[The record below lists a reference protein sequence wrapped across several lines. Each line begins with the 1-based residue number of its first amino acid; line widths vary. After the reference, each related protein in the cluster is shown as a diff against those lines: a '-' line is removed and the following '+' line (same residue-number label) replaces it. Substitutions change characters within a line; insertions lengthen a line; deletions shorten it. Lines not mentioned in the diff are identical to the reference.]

1 MAVWLANIR
10 APQLL
15 SNSMKPEETVRQKVI
30 AKLEASGWSV
40 DRLQWKPEW
49 PIPATPHDLSKR
61 ERGQKY
67 AVAGTADLVAFAD
80 DSHQSYAL
88 QVIFEFKA
96 PDIKAGREQ
105 LMRYLSMEPMAKL
118 GYWTNGSASLAIY
131 KQHTNEWLQVEG
143 APLPQPDDDL
153 TRPPLAPL
161 TWNTLRLPTEVE
173 LSAALKRLVATVV
186 VQDSRATRREDQL
199 RELLHVM
206 LVKLDNDSY
215 FSLPV
220 HADEPVRFRVYGD
233 EHSRVKK
240 TADAIRRQFK
250 DYFASQQNRV
260 FNQDDRDEIQ
270 LTDATLYRVVAELS
284 PFRILGDDMEV
295 LSKAFQ
301 VFRASALKSGEGQFL
316 TPQRVI
322 RPCVMALEITSEDT
336 VIDPACGTGGFLH
349 EALRQVKENEFP
361 DEAQSHYIV
370 KYANERLYG
379 VDMDSIG
386 VKLTKALMIAFR
398 DGSTHVLQGDSV
410 RVHNWASS
418 SPSLKQELG
427 STRTS
432 DGVARKFTVVVTNP
446 PFGENLKVSAADARA
461 GKYTIAKAAA
471 TGRKVEYAELEIG
484 LIFLEHAYR
493 LLRVGGRVGIVLPE
507 TYFFSFSYRWLPSW
521 LEGRLKLRGM
531 MNIAMEAFEE
541 FCRAKTNF
549 YIFEKVGEPELE
561 QATGEE
567 EVA

>member
-1 MAVWLANIR
+1 
-10 APQLL
+10 
-15 SNSMKPEETVRQKVI
+15 MKPEEAVRQRVI
-30 AKLEASGWSV
+30 AKLEALGWAS

-49 PIPATPHDLSKR
+49 SIPSTPHDLSKR

-67 AVAGTADLVAFAD
+67 AIAGSADLVAFAD
-80 DSHQSYAL
+80 NSHQPYAL

-131 KQHTNEWLQVEG
+131 KQHVNEWLEVEG
-143 APLPQPDDDL
+143 APLPRPDDDL
-153 TRPPLAPL
+153 TRPPSAPL
-161 TWNTLRLPTEVE
+161 TWKTLRLPTDVE

-206 LVKLDNDSY
+206 LVKLDNDAFY
-215 FSLPV
+215 SLPR
-220 HADEPVRFRVYGD
+220 HWEEPVRFRVYGD
-233 EHSRVKK
+233 EHSRVEK
-240 TADAIRRQFK
+240 TAEAIRKQFK
-250 DYFASQQNRV
+250 DYFAKQQNRV
-260 FNQDDRDEIQ
+260 FNQDDRNEIQ

-284 PFRILGDDMEV
+284 LFRILGDDMDV

-361 DEAQSHYIV
+361 DEAQAYNIV
-370 KYANERLYG
+370 KYANDNLYG

-410 RVHNWASS
+410 RVHTWATNF
-418 SPSLKQELG
+418 PRLHAELG
-427 STRTS
+427 STHTP
-432 DGVARKFTVVVTNP
+432 DHVARKFTVVVTNP
-446 PFGENLKVSAADARA
+446 PFGESLKVTAADARA

-471 TGRKVEYAELEIG
+471 LGKKAEYVELEIG
-484 LIFLEHAYR
+484 LVFLEHAYR
-493 LLRVGGRVGIVLPE
+493 LLQVGGRVGIVLPE
-507 TYFFSFSYRWLPSW
+507 TYFFSFSYRWLPDW
-521 LEGRLKLRGM
+521 LEGRFKLRGM
-531 MNIAMEAFEE
+531 VNIPMEAFEE

-549 YIFEKVGEPELE
+549 YIFEKIGEPELD
-561 QATGEE
+561 QLNEE
-567 EVA
+567 DAA

>member
-1 MAVWLANIR
+1 
-10 APQLL
+10 
-15 SNSMKPEETVRQKVI
+15 MKPEETVRQEVI
-30 AKLEASGWSV
+30 AKLDALGWSSG
-40 DRLQWKPEW
+40 RLQWKPEW

-61 ERGQKY
+61 ERSQKY
-67 AVAGTADLVAFAD
+67 RIAGSADLVAFAD
-80 DSHQSYAL
+80 DSRQSYAL
-88 QVIFEFKA
+88 QAIFEFKA
-96 PDIKAGREQ
+96 PDIEAGREQ

-131 KQHTNEWLQVEG
+131 KQHANDWLQVEG

-153 TRPPLAPL
+153 TRPPSAPL
-161 TWNTLRLPTEVE
+161 TWNALRLPTEVE

-206 LVKLDNDSY
+206 LVKLDNDAY

-233 EHSRVKK
+233 EHTRIQK
-240 TADAIRRQFK
+240 TAEVIRKQFK
-250 DYFASQQNRV
+250 DYFARQQNRV

-361 DEAQSHYIV
+361 DEAQAYHIV
-370 KYANERLYG
+370 KYANDNLYG

-410 RVHNWASS
+410 RVHNWTGGF
-418 SPSLKQELG
+418 PRLQQELG
-427 STRTS
+427 STHTP
-432 DGVARKFTVVVTNP
+432 DGIARKFTVVMTNP

-461 GKYTIAKAAA
+461 GKYTISKAAA
-471 TGRKVEYAELEIG
+471 TGKKAEYAELEIG

-493 LLRVGGRVGIVLPE
+493 LLQVGGRVGIVLPE
-507 TYFFSFSYRWLPSW
+507 TYFFSFSYRWLPGW
-521 LEGRLKLRGM
+521 IEGRLKLRGM
-531 MNIAMEAFEE
+531 VNIAMEAFEE

-561 QATGEE
+561 QATTEQ
-567 EVA
+567 VAA

>member
-1 MAVWLANIR
+1 
-10 APQLL
+10 
-15 SNSMKPEETVRQKVI
+15 MKPEETVRQYVV
-30 AKLEASGWSV
+30 AKLEALGWSS

-67 AVAGTADLVAFAD
+67 AVAGSADLVTFAD

-131 KQHTNEWLQVEG
+131 KQHTNDWLQIEG

-153 TRPPLAPL
+153 TRPPSAPL
-161 TWNTLRLPTEVE
+161 TWNALHLPTEVE

-206 LVKLDNDSY
+206 LVKLDNDAY

-220 HADEPVRFRVYGD
+220 HADGPVRFRVYGD
-233 EHSRVKK
+233 QHTRVQK
-240 TADAIRRQFK
+240 TAEAIRKQFK
-250 DYFASQQNRV
+250 DYFAKQQNRV

-349 EALRQVKENEFP
+349 EALRQVRKNEFP
-361 DEAQSHYIV
+361 DEAQAYHIV
-370 KYANERLYG
+370 KYANDNLYG

-386 VKLTKALMIAFR
+386 VKLTKALMIACR

-410 RVHNWASS
+410 RVNNWVSDF
-418 SPSLKQELG
+418 PRLQQELG
-427 STRTS
+427 SAHIP
-432 DGVARKFTVVVTNP
+432 DGVARKFTVVMTNP
-446 PFGENLKVSAADARA
+446 PFGENLKVSIADARA

-471 TGRKVEYAELEIG
+471 AGKKAEYAELEIG

-493 LLRVGGRVGIVLPE
+493 LLQVGGRVGIVLPE
-507 TYFFSFSYRWLPSW
+507 TYFFSFSYRWLPEW

-531 MNIAMEAFEE
+531 VNIAMEAFEE

-549 YIFEKVGEPELE
+549 YIFEKVGEPELG
-561 QATGEE
+561 QATSEE
-567 EVA
+567 EAA

>member
-1 MAVWLANIR
+1 
-10 APQLL
+10 
-15 SNSMKPEETVRQKVI
+15 MKPEETVRQKVV
-30 AKLEASGWSV
+30 AKLEAFGWSA

-67 AVAGTADLVAFAD
+67 KVAGSADLVAFAD

-131 KQHTNEWLQVEG
+131 KQHTNDWIQIEG

-161 TWNTLRLPTEVE
+161 TWNVLRLPTEVE
-173 LSAALKRLVATVV
+173 LSATLKRLVATVV

-206 LVKLDNDSY
+206 LVKLDNDAY

-220 HADEPVRFRVYGD
+220 HADAPVRFRIYGD
-233 EHSRVKK
+233 EHTRVQK
-240 TADAIRRQFK
+240 TTEAIRKQFK
-250 DYFASQQNRV
+250 DYFAKQQNRV

-270 LTDATLYRVVAELS
+270 LTDATLYSVVAELS

-322 RPCVMALEITSEDT
+322 RPCIMALEITSEDT

-349 EALRQVKENEFP
+349 EVLRQVKENEFP
-361 DEAQSHYIV
+361 DEAQAYHIV
-370 KYANERLYG
+370 KYANDNLYG

-410 RVHNWASS
+410 RVHNWTNGF
-418 SPSLKQELG
+418 PRLQQELG
-427 STRTS
+427 STRTP

-471 TGRKVEYAELEIG
+471 TGKKAEYTELEIG

-493 LLRVGGRVGIVLPE
+493 LLQVGGRVGIVLPE
-507 TYFFSFSYRWLPSW
+507 TYFFSFSYRWLPEW

-549 YIFEKVGEPELE
+549 YIFEKIGEPAE
-561 QATGEE
+561 QAANGEE
-567 EVA
+567 AA

>member
-1 MAVWLANIR
+1 
-10 APQLL
+10 
-15 SNSMKPEETVRQKVI
+15 MKPEEIVRQETL
-30 AKLEASGWSV
+30 AKLEARGWLP

-49 PIPATPHDLSKR
+49 PVPATPHDLSKR

-67 AVAGTADLVAFAD
+67 AIAGSADLVAFAD
-80 DSHQSYAL
+80 NSRQSYAL

-96 PDIKAGREQ
+96 PDINAGREQ

-131 KQHTNEWLQVEG
+131 KQHVNDWLEIAG
-143 APLPQPDDDL
+143 APLPLPDDDL
-153 TRPPLAPL
+153 TRPPSKPL
-161 TWNTLRLPTEVE
+161 TWKTLRLPTDVE
-173 LSAALKRLVATVV
+173 LTAALKRLVATVV

-199 RELLHVM
+199 RELVHIM
-206 LVKLDNDSY
+206 LVKLDNDSFY
-215 FSLPV
+215 SLPK
-220 HADEPVRFRVYGD
+220 HSDEPVRFRVHGD
-233 EHSRVKK
+233 ENTRVSK
-240 TADAIRRQFK
+240 TSEVIRKQFK
-250 DYFASQQNRV
+250 DYFAKQQNRV
-260 FNQDDRDEIQ
+260 FNQDDRDEIR
-270 LTDATLYRVVAELS
+270 LTDATIYRVVAELS
-284 PFRILGDDMEV
+284 LFRILGDDMDV

-361 DEAQSHYIV
+361 DEAQAYHIV
-370 KYANERLYG
+370 KYANDSLYG

-410 RVHNWASS
+410 RVQNWAASF
-418 SPSLKQELG
+418 PRLHTELG
-427 STRTS
+427 STQRP
-432 DGVARKFTVVVTNP
+432 DGVARKFSVVVTNP
-446 PFGENLKVSAADARA
+446 PFGESLKVSASDARA
-461 GKYTIAKAAA
+461 GKYTIAKAASVGKKA
-471 TGRKVEYAELEIG
+471 DYVELEIG

-507 TYFFSFSYRWLPSW
+507 TYFFSFSYRWLPDW

-531 MNIAMEAFEE
+531 VNIAMEAFEE

-549 YIFEKVGEPELE
+549 YIFEKVGEPELLE
-561 QATGEE
+561 KAN
-567 EVA
+567 

>member
-1 MAVWLANIR
+1 
-10 APQLL
+10 
-15 SNSMKPEETVRQKVI
+15 MKPEEAVRQDVI
-30 AKLEASGWSV
+30 RKLEALGWAS

-49 PIPATPHDLSKR
+49 PIPSTPHDLSKR

-67 AVAGTADLVAFAD
+67 AVAGSADLVAFAD

-96 PDIKAGREQ
+96 PDINAGREQ

-118 GYWTNGSASLAIY
+118 GYWTNGSASIAIY
-131 KQHTNEWLQVEG
+131 KQHTNDWLEIKN
-143 APLPQPDDDL
+143 APLPLPDDDL
-153 TRPPLAPL
+153 TRPPSKPL
-161 TWNTLRLPTEVE
+161 TWETLRLPTEVE
-173 LSAALKRLVATVV
+173 LSSALKRLVATVV

-206 LVKLDNDSY
+206 LVKLDNDAY
-215 FSLPV
+215 YSLPK
-220 HADEPVRFRVYGD
+220 HAVEPVRFRVYGD
-233 EHSRVKK
+233 EHTRVQK
-240 TADAIRRQFK
+240 TAEAIRKQFK

-260 FNQDDRDEIQ
+260 FSQDDRDEIQ

-322 RPCVMALEITSEDT
+322 RPCIMALEITSEDS

-361 DEAQSHYIV
+361 DEAQSYHIV
-370 KYANERLYG
+370 KYSNEKLYG
-379 VDMDSIG
+379 VDADSIG

-410 RVHNWASS
+410 RVQNWASS
-418 SPSLKQELG
+418 FPRLNTELG
-427 STRTS
+427 STHTL

-446 PFGENLKVSAADARA
+446 PFGEKLKVSAADARA
-461 GKYTIAKAAA
+461 GKYTISKAAA
-471 TGRKVEYAELEIG
+471 LGRKEEYVDLEIG

-493 LLRVGGRVGIVLPE
+493 LLQVGGRVGIILPE
-507 TYFFSFSYRWLPSW
+507 TYFFSFSYRWLPNW

-531 MNIAMEAFEE
+531 VNIPMEAFEE

-549 YIFEKVGEPELE
+549 YIFEKIGEPE
-561 QATGEE
+561 QATTEE
-567 EVA
+567 STA

>member
-1 MAVWLANIR
+1 
-10 APQLL
+10 
-15 SNSMKPEETVRQKVI
+15 MKPEEAVRQKVV
-30 AKLEASGWSV
+30 ASLEALGWSAG
-40 DRLQWKPEW
+40 RLQWKPEW

-67 AVAGTADLVAFAD
+67 AIAGSADLVAFAD

-96 PDIKAGREQ
+96 PDISAGREQ
-105 LMRYLSMEPMAKL
+105 LMRYLSMEPMVKL

-131 KQHTNEWLQVEG
+131 KQHTNDWLQIEG
-143 APLPQPDDDL
+143 VPLPKPDDDL
-153 TRPPLAPL
+153 TRPPTAPL
-161 TWNTLRLPTEVE
+161 TWNNLRLPTEVE

-206 LVKLDNDSY
+206 LVKLDNDAY
-215 FSLPV
+215 YSLPV
-220 HADEPVRFRVYGD
+220 HADEPVRFRIYGD
-233 EHSRVKK
+233 ENNRIQQ
-240 TADAIRRQFK
+240 TAEAIRKQYK
-250 DYFASQQNRV
+250 DYFAKQQNRV
-260 FNQDDRDEIQ
+260 FNQDDSNEIK
-270 LTDATLYRVVAELS
+270 LTNATLYRVVAELCQ
-284 PFRILGDDMEV
+284 FRILGDDMEV

-322 RPCVMALEITSEDT
+322 RPCVMALEITSEDS

-361 DEAQSHYIV
+361 DEAQAYHIV
-370 KYANERLYG
+370 KYANDNLYG

-410 RVHNWASS
+410 RVQDWATSF
-418 SPSLKQELG
+418 PRLQQELG
-427 STRTS
+427 SIHTE

-446 PFGENLKVSAADARA
+446 PFGENLKVSAVDARA
-461 GKYTIAKAAA
+461 GKYTIAKAASL
-471 TGRKVEYAELEIG
+471 GKKSDYVDLEIG

-493 LLRVGGRVGIVLPE
+493 LLQVGGRVGIILPE
-507 TYFFSFSYRWLPSW
+507 TYFFSFSYRWLPDW
-521 LEGRLKLRGM
+521 LEPRLKLRGM
-531 MNIAMEAFEE
+531 VNIAMEAFEE

-549 YIFEKVGEPELE
+549 YIFEKIGEPELE
-561 QATGEE
+561 TGEE
-567 EVA
+567 GKEAS

>member
-1 MAVWLANIR
+1 
-10 APQLL
+10 
-15 SNSMKPEETVRQKVI
+15 MKPEEVVRQTVI
-30 AKLEASGWSV
+30 TKLGALGWLV

-49 PIPATPHDLSKR
+49 QIPSAPHDLSKR

-67 AVAGTADLVAFAD
+67 STAGSADLVAFAD
-80 DSHQSYAL
+80 NSRQSYAL

-96 PDIKAGREQ
+96 ADINAGREQ

-118 GYWTNGSASLAIY
+118 GYWTNGSNSLAIY
-131 KQHTNEWLQVEG
+131 KQHINEWFEIEG

-153 TRPPLAPL
+153 TRPPSAPL
-161 TWNTLRLPTEVE
+161 TWKTLRLPTDVE

-206 LVKLDNDSY
+206 LVKLDNDAFY
-215 FSLPV
+215 SLPK
-220 HADEPVRFRVYGD
+220 HADEPVRFRVFGD
-233 EHSRVKK
+233 EHNRIQK
-240 TADAIRRQFK
+240 TSEAIRKQFK
-250 DYFASQQNRV
+250 DYYAKQQNRV
-260 FNQDDRDEIQ
+260 FNQDDRDEIK
-270 LTDATLYRVVAELS
+270 LTDATLYRVVAELAQ
-284 PFRILGDDMEV
+284 FRILGDDMDV

-336 VIDPACGTGGFLH
+336 VIDPACGTGSFLH

-361 DEAQSHYIV
+361 DEAQAYNIV
-370 KYANERLYG
+370 KYANDNLYG
-379 VDMDSIG
+379 ADMDSIG

-418 SPSLKQELG
+418 FPHLLTELG
-427 STRTS
+427 SKHHL

-446 PFGENLKVSAADARA
+446 PFGESLKVSAADTRA

-471 TGRKVEYAELEIG
+471 LGKKAEYVELEIG
-484 LIFLEHAYR
+484 LVFLEHAYR
-493 LLRVGGRVGIVLPE
+493 LLQVGGRVGIILPE
-507 TYFFSFSYRWLPSW
+507 TYFFSFSYRWLPDW

-531 MNIAMEAFEE
+531 VNIPMEAFEE

-549 YIFEKVGEPELE
+549 YIFEKVGEFNAE
-561 QATGEE
+561 QPTIGEE
-567 EVA
+567 KA

>member
-1 MAVWLANIR
+1 V
-10 APQLL
+10 
-15 SNSMKPEETVRQKVI
+15 KPEESVRQNVV
-30 AKLEASGWSV
+30 AKLEAAGWSA

-61 ERGQKY
+61 ERSQKY
-67 AVAGTADLVAFAD
+67 AIAGSADLVAFAD

-96 PDIKAGREQ
+96 PDINAGREQ
-105 LMRYLSMEPMAKL
+105 LMRYLSMEPMVKL

-131 KQHTNEWLQVEG
+131 KQHTNEWLQIEG

-153 TRPPLAPL
+153 TRPPSAPL
-161 TWNTLRLPTEVE
+161 TWNSLRLPSEVE

-206 LVKLDNDSY
+206 LVKLDNDAY

-220 HADEPVRFRVYGD
+220 HANEPVRFRVYGD
-233 EHSRVKK
+233 EHTRVQK
-240 TADAIRRQFK
+240 TAEVIRKQFK
-250 DYFASQQNRV
+250 DFFARQQNRI

-322 RPCVMALEITSEDT
+322 RPCVMALEITSQDT

-361 DEAQSHYIV
+361 DEAHSYYIV
-370 KYANERLYG
+370 KYANDNLYG

-410 RVHNWASS
+410 RVHNWTNSFRN
-418 SPSLKQELG
+418 LQLELG
-427 STRTS
+427 STHTP

-446 PFGENLKVSAADARA
+446 PFGENLKVSAVDARA

-471 TGRKVEYAELEIG
+471 SGKKAEYVELEIG

-493 LLRVGGRVGIVLPE
+493 LLQVGGRVGIVLPE
-507 TYFFSFSYRWLPSW
+507 TYFFSYSYRWLPSW

-549 YIFEKVGEPELE
+549 YIFEKIGEPELE
-561 QATGEE
+561 QGMSE
-567 EVA
+567 EVPA

>member
-1 MAVWLANIR
+1 
-10 APQLL
+10 
-15 SNSMKPEETVRQKVI
+15 MKPEETVRQSVI
-30 AKLEASGWSV
+30 GKLATLGWSP
-40 DRLQWKPEW
+40 DRLRWKPEW

-61 ERGQKY
+61 EKGQKY
-67 AVAGTADLVAFAD
+67 AVAGATDLVAFAD
-80 DSHQSYAL
+80 DSGASHAL

-96 PDIKAGREQ
+96 PDLDAGREQ

-131 KQHTNEWLQVEG
+131 KRHINDWLEVEG
-143 APLPQPDDDL
+143 AALPQPDDDL
-153 TRPPLAPL
+153 TRPPENPP
-161 TWNTLRLPTEVE
+161 TWNSLRLPTDVE
-173 LSAALKRLVATVV
+173 LSAALRRLVDTVV
-186 VQDSRATRREDQL
+186 IQDSRATRREDQL

-206 LVKLDNDSY
+206 LVKLDNDAH
-215 FSLPV
+215 FSLKV
-220 HADEPVRFRVYGD
+220 HADEPVRFRIYGD
-233 EHSRVKK
+233 EHTRVEK
-240 TADAIRRQFK
+240 TAEQVRKQFK
-250 DYFASQQNRV
+250 DYYARQQNRV
-260 FNQDDRDEIQ
+260 FNQDDRDQIQ
-270 LTDATLYRVVAELS
+270 LTDETLYRVVAELS
-284 PFRILGDDMEV
+284 PYRVLGDDMEV

-322 RPCVMALEITSEDT
+322 RPCVMALEITSQDS

-361 DEAQSHYIV
+361 DESESYHIV
-370 KYANERLYG
+370 KYANDNLYG

-410 RVHNWASS
+410 RVHTWKNSF
-418 SPSLKQELG
+418 PRLDQELG
-427 STRTS
+427 STQVR

-446 PFGENLKVSAADARA
+446 PFGEKLKISAADARA
-461 GKYTIAKAAA
+461 GRYTISQSAAE
-471 TGRKVEYAELEIG
+471 GKKSEYVDLEIG

-493 LLRVGGRVGIVLPE
+493 LLQVGGRVGIVLPE
-507 TYFFSFSYRWLPSW
+507 TYFFSFSYRWLPNW

-531 MNIAMEAFEE
+531 VNIAMEAFEE

-549 YIFEKVGEPELE
+549 YIFEKVGDMEIDAA
-561 QATGEE
+561 QSGADNK
-567 EVA
+567 